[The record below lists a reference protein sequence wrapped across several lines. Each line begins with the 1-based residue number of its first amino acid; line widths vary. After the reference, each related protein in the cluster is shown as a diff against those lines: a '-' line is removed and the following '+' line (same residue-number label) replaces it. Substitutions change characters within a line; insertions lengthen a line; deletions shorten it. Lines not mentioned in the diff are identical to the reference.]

1 MNYWKDIKRIS
12 YSLAVCDFKLRNEG
26 TRLGF
31 VWYLLNPLLLFTLLL
46 LVFNDRLRAGI
57 ESYPLYLFLGIILFN
72 LFHKTTIEA
81 TNGILHNAGLIKSI
95 KFPGES
101 VIISIVLRNLFEH
114 LFEIIVFAIFLIAFN
129 VSLVGIIFYL
139 IVLVFLILF
148 SYGVSLILSALTIY
162 FIDLKNIWTF
172 ISRLLWFATPILF
185 SK

>member
-1 MNYWKDIKRIS
+1 
-12 YSLAVCDFKLRNEG
+12 
-26 TRLGF
+26 
-31 VWYLLNPLLLFTLLL
+31 
-46 LVFNDRLRAGI
+46 
-57 ESYPLYLFLGIILFN
+57 

-114 LFEIIVFAIFLIAFN
+114 LFEIIVFAIFLSAFN

-172 ISRLLWFATPILF
+172 ISRLLWFATPIFYSIGGQTKLLTF
-185 SK
+185 SMFNPLYYFITISRDIIIYQRMPELWMIGGAVIFTVAALAIGIFVFHLLRHKFAEMI